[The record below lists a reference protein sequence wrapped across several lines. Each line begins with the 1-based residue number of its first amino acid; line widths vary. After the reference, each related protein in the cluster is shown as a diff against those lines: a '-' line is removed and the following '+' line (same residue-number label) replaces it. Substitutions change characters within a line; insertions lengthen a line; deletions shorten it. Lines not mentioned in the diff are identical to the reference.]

1 MPAIRDSKG
10 RFIKKSDL
18 LQQGNIM
25 ATSYS
30 LQAADNSPI
39 GNENICDI
47 PAGASLDALL
57 DDPNMNWRVSK
68 DSIYDSKGNEIKGRK
83 VTMREDTAQH
93 FEVVSDRYAVVQN
106 SENIEFLRP
115 LFETGRFSL
124 DCAGTYRDGSRAF
137 LVAKRNDTRPIEP
150 VKGDE
155 IHPFFGIRWGHDGDT
170 PIKIQAFATRVFCSN
185 VFPAI
190 DREAK
195 ESEITIKH
203 RRGVHDALD
212 VLSDLTAKSV
222 QKYADTEAALKKLA
236 NAPISK
242 GKLET
247 YFRNVLHLPF
257 RDPDAIVKDD
267 MISVILANRQRMTVT
282 QEEFDR
288 LMDLGKR
295 KLNWLMMAYED
306 EASTM
311 PSAAQETYYHAWNAV
326 TRHVTH
332 NAVTTA
338 NQSRFEKAIAGLGA
352 NLSTHAYT
360 QAIELAVA

>member
-1 MPAIRDSKG
+1 MPAIRDSEG

-18 LQQGNIM
+18 LQQGDVM
-25 ATSYS
+25 ATTYS

-39 GNENICDI
+39 GDENMCAAK
-47 PAGASLDALL
+47 AGASLDAIL

-68 DSIYDSKGNEIKGRK
+68 LPIYDGNGNEIKNRK
-83 VTMREDTAQH
+83 VITRDDTGQH
-93 FEVVSDRYAVVQN
+93 FEVVSDRYTIVQN
-106 SENIEFLRP
+106 SENIEFFRP
-115 LFETGRFSL
+115 LFDTGRFSL

-137 LVAKRNDTRPIEP
+137 LVAKRNDARPIEP

-203 RRGVHDALD
+203 RRGVHDTLD
-212 VLSDLTAKSV
+212 VLSDLTARSV
-222 QKYADTEAALKKLA
+222 QKYAETESALRKLA
-236 NAPISK
+236 KSPISK

-247 YFRNVLHLPF
+247 YFRNVLHLPY

-267 MISVILANRQRMTVT
+267 MVAVILANRQRMTVSH
-282 QEEFDR
+282 EEFDR

-295 KLNWLMMAYED
+295 KLGWLMKAYEE
-306 EASTM
+306 EANTM
-311 PSAAQETYYHAWNAV
+311 PSSAQETYYHAWNAV

-332 NAVTTA
+332 DAVTCA

-352 NLSTHAYT
+352 DLSTRAYS